1 MNDCIPVCVNLCINR
16 NIGVGIMEL
25 ACTLTLLLIWPLIC
39 VKWNYRLIN
48 IFAHYL
54 FCGSPSRSPHY
65 ALHPIYRKPWQ
76 SLSVTRDFNL
86 RILHPG
92 IPAKFSNPIILGLAQ
107 SNPWIAGWKNFITSD
122 KWVTINSWNS
132 VIGLYNL
139 QMWPSV
145 IVCQELLT
153 FSAICLYKQV
163 HSVNLMVGYAACT
176 VAAK

>member
-1 MNDCIPVCVNLCINR
+1 MYKQEYWSRYN
-16 NIGVGIMEL
+16 GVGMHFNFIIDLTTYLCEMEL
-25 ACTLTLLLIWPLIC
+25 QVDKYLCTL
-39 VKWNYRLIN
+39 
-48 IFAHYL
+48 YL